1 MDKLF
6 VVYKTMPPLLYLF
19 ICKKKEQGEKI
30 GKEGNRYNIS
40 WMTAAETCKRD
51 AGRLEDQRTIKDSLF

>member
-1 MDKLF
+1 MFIKQCPLF
-6 VVYKTMPPLLYLF
+6 S
-19 ICKKKEQGEKI
+19 ICSYVKKKEQGEKI

-40 WMTAAETCKRD
+40 WMTAAETCKRE